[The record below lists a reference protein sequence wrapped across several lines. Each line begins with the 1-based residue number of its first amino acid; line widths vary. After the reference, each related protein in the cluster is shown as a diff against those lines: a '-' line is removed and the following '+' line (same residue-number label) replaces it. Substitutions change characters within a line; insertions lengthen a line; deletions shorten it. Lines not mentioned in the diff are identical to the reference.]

1 MNEIGRMTMYEYD
14 LLMTGVL
21 LRKQDE
27 DELLHRS
34 AWLTRQVEA
43 TKSDGKTPL
52 YKKYSDFYKK
62 KDCFISQLFLKNLQN
77 SFFIFILLLLLLPRN
92 LQY

>member
-52 YKKYSDFYKK
+52 YKKYSDFY
-62 KDCFISQLFLKNLQN
+62 
-77 SFFIFILLLLLLPRN
+77 R
-92 LQY
+92 Y

>member
-34 AWLTRQVEA
+34 AWLSRQVEA
-43 TKSDGKTPL
+43 TKPDGKTPL
-52 YKKYSDFYKK
+52 YQRYSDFYKK
-62 KDCFISQLFLKNLQN
+62 KDTTKHKYQLSEKEKQ
-77 SFFIFILLLLLLPRN
+77 LLLRAN
-92 LQY
+92 M

>member
-1 MNEIGRMTMYEYD
+1 MTMYEYD

-34 AWLTRQVEA
+34 AWLSRQVEA

-52 YKKYSDFYKK
+52 YRKYSDFYNKK
-62 KDCFISQLFLKNLQN
+62 KDTTKQKYQFSDKEKQ
-77 SFFIFILLLLLLPRN
+77 LLLRAN
-92 LQY
+92 T

>member
-52 YKKYSDFYKK
+52 YRKYSDFYKQK
-62 KDCFISQLFLKNLQN
+62 YQLSDKEKE
-77 SFFIFILLLLLLPRN
+77 LLLRAN
-92 LQY
+92 T

>member
-43 TKSDGKTPL
+43 TKPDGKTPL
-52 YKKYSDFYKK
+52 YRKYSDFYKK
-62 KDCFISQLFLKNLQN
+62 KDTNKQKYQLSDKEKE
-77 SFFIFILLLLLLPRN
+77 LLLRAN
-92 LQY
+92 T

>member
-1 MNEIGRMTMYEYD
+1 MTMYEYD

-34 AWLTRQVEA
+34 AWLSRQVEA

-52 YKKYSDFYKK
+52 YRKYSDFYKK
-62 KDCFISQLFLKNLQN
+62 KILISKSINSQTKRKN
-77 SFFIFILLLLLLPRN
+77 F
-92 LQY
+92 Y

>member
-43 TKSDGKTPL
+43 TKLDGKTPL

-62 KDCFISQLFLKNLQN
+62 KDTKQKYQLSDKEKE
-77 SFFIFILLLLLLPRN
+77 LLLRAN
-92 LQY
+92 T

>member
-1 MNEIGRMTMYEYD
+1 MNKIERMTMYEYD

-27 DELLHRS
+27 DEILHRS
-34 AWLTRQVEA
+34 AWLNRQVEA

-62 KDCFISQLFLKNLQN
+62 KDTNKQKYQLSDEEKR
-77 SFFIFILLLLLLPRN
+77 LLLRAN
-92 LQY
+92 M

>member
-34 AWLTRQVEA
+34 AWLSRQVEA
-43 TKSDGKTPL
+43 TQSDGKTPL
-52 YKKYSDFYKK
+52 YRKYSDFYKK
-62 KDCFISQLFLKNLQN
+62 KDTNKQKYQLSEKEKQ
-77 SFFIFILLLLLLPRN
+77 LLLRAN
-92 LQY
+92 M

>member
-34 AWLTRQVEA
+34 AWLSRQVEA
-43 TKSDGKTPL
+43 TKLDGKTPL

-62 KDCFISQLFLKNLQN
+62 KDTTKQKYQLSEEEKRVLLKANLK
-77 SFFIFILLLLLLPRN
+77 
-92 LQY
+92 

>member
-62 KDCFISQLFLKNLQN
+62 KEVSTLRQRERTFTESKHVMKGGI
-77 SFFIFILLLLLLPRN
+77 
-92 LQY
+92 

>member
-52 YKKYSDFYKK
+52 YKRYSDFYKK
-62 KDCFISQLFLKNLQN
+62 KDTKQKYQLSAKEKE
-77 SFFIFILLLLLLPRN
+77 LLLRAN
-92 LQY
+92 T

>member
-21 LRKQDE
+21 LKKQDE

-34 AWLTRQVEA
+34 AWLSRQVEA

-52 YKKYSDFYKK
+52 YQKYSDFYKK
-62 KDCFISQLFLKNLQN
+62 KDTNKQKYQLSEKEKQ
-77 SFFIFILLLLLLPRN
+77 LLLRAN
-92 LQY
+92 M

>member
-34 AWLTRQVEA
+34 AWLSRQVEA
-43 TKSDGKTPL
+43 TKSDSKTPL
-52 YKKYSDFYKK
+52 YRKYSDFYKK
-62 KDCFISQLFLKNLQN
+62 KDTTKHKYQLSDKEKQ
-77 SFFIFILLLLLLPRN
+77 LLLRAN
-92 LQY
+92 M

>member
-1 MNEIGRMTMYEYD
+1 MNKIERMTMYEYD

-34 AWLTRQVEA
+34 AWLNRQVEA

-52 YKKYSDFYKK
+52 YRKYSDFYQKKDTKK
-62 KDCFISQLFLKNLQN
+62 KYQLSAKERE
-77 SFFIFILLLLLLPRN
+77 LLLRAHS
-92 LQY
+92 

>member
-1 MNEIGRMTMYEYD
+1 MYEYD

-34 AWLTRQVEA
+34 AWLSRQVEA

-62 KDCFISQLFLKNLQN
+62 KDTTKKNYQLSDEDKR
-77 SFFIFILLLLLLPRN
+77 LLLKAN
-92 LQY
+92 LN

>member
-34 AWLTRQVEA
+34 AWLSRQVEA

-62 KDCFISQLFLKNLQN
+62 KDTTKQKYQLSEEEKR
-77 SFFIFILLLLLLPRN
+77 LLLKAN
-92 LQY
+92 LK

>member
-1 MNEIGRMTMYEYD
+1 MTMYEYD

-52 YKKYSDFYKK
+52 YRKYSDFYKK
-62 KDCFISQLFLKNLQN
+62 KDTNKQVSALRQRERTLTESKHVMKGGI
-77 SFFIFILLLLLLPRN
+77 
-92 LQY
+92 